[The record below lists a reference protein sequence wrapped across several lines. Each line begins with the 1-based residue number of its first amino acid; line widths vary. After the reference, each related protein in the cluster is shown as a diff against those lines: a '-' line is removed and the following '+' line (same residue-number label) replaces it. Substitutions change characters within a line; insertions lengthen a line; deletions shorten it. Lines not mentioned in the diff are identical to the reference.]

1 MKDVDKGFYERADA
15 HIHLSN
21 DQITNEVS
29 RGQVS
34 ASMLYSVARF
44 NAWVSA
50 NGFQNRED
58 MFVAKEEVLDYFTTE
73 YRKMLEEN
81 VDDYITNFDSY
92 MKSTNRES

>member
-21 DQITNEVS
+21 DQIRGEVS
-29 RGQVS
+29 RGHVS
-34 ASMLYSVARF
+34 SSTMYSTARF

-50 NGFQNRED
+50 SGFQDREE
-58 MFVAKEEVLDYFTTE
+58 MFKSKEKILEYFTTE

-81 VDDYITNFDSY
+81 VDDYITHFDSY
-92 MKSTNRES
+92 MKSSGKES